1 VQCPHFDA
9 GRCHSCTLLATP
21 YPTQVDEKVAHVRAL
36 LGSAVPEARVDW
48 LPAVTGPESGFRNK
62 AKMVVSGTVDEP
74 VLGILG
80 SAAGPFA
87 GQGIDLTD
95 CGLYPPALQESF
107 PVLAELITRARLQPY
122 DATSPSR
129 GARRRETPR
138 ESAWRGEL
146 KHVLVTLSADG
157 ELMVRF
163 VLRSQEPVARLR
175 KHLPWLLDE
184 LPQVAVVSVNVQPA
198 HAAVLEGDLEI
209 VLTERQALPMR
220 VGGDAGG
227 DGITLHLRPQS
238 FFQTNTAVA
247 TALYAQARAWVDEV
261 SPASL
266 WDLYCGVG
274 GFALHCAAPGR
285 AVTGIEISAEA
296 VASAGT
302 TRDGLGA
309 LPADAVVAGQDG
321 AWWAE
326 AVRDVDFAAG
336 DATELVA
343 GSPRGGVAPEL
354 VIVNPPRRGIGAD
367 LSRWLEESDVAHVLY
382 SSCNA
387 VTLAED
393 LARMPSLRPTRARL
407 LDMFPQTS
415 HYEVLVLLERAAPSA

>member
-36 LGSAVPEARVDW
+36 LADDRIDW

-62 AKMVVSGTVDEP
+62 AKMVVSGTVEQP

-107 PVLAELITRARLQPY
+107 GVLAELVTRARLQPY

-175 KHLPWLLDE
+175 KHLPWLLAT
-184 LPQVAVVSVNVQPA
+184 LPQVVVVSVNVQPA
-198 HAAVLEGDLEI
+198 HAAVLEGEQEI
-209 VLTERQALPMR
+209 VLTDRQALPMR
-220 VGGDAGG
+220 VGAG
-227 DGITLHLRPQS
+227 GITLHLRPQS

-261 SPASL
+261 GPASL
-266 WDLYCGVG
+266 LDLYCGVG

-296 VASAGT
+296 VASATT
-302 TRDGLGA
+302 TRDDLA
-309 LPADAVVAGQDG
+309 VLPTDAVVAGHDA
-321 AWWAE
+321 AWWAD
-326 AVRDVDFAAG
+326 AVRDVRFTAG
-336 DATELVA
+336 DATAVA
-343 GSPRGGVAPEL
+343 RDGGAPEL

-367 LSRWLEESDVAHVLY
+367 LSRWLEDSGATHVLY

-393 LARMPSLRPTRARL
+393 LARMPSLRPRRARL

-415 HYEVLVLLERAAPSA
+415 HYEVLVLLERAAVAA